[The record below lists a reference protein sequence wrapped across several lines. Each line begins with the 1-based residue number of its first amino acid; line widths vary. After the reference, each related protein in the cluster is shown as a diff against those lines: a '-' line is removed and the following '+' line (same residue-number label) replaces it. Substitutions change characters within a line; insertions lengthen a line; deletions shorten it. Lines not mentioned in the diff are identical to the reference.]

1 MHRSPLITL
10 LAVGAGL
17 GGLLLVN
24 ATQTSEDTAADTP
37 AGPATTAPTTAPS
50 AEPTQAPSSEP
61 TEVPSQTPSA
71 TETPSPTAPPKTTPP
86 AFPSKIVYAGRTVD
100 RRASVAIAVLNGR
113 SAAYFCDGRAVE
125 AWFTGTAANGRIALR
140 SKKGDTI
147 QAQLEGADVTGAVRI
162 GARTFRF
169 TVGKAEPPAGLY
181 RGRGSVNGRTT
192 TIGWI
197 VLPDGSQVGI
207 SSDGTTAKTA
217 PRLKPSDGGV
227 TVDGVR
233 IEARTVS
240 GATTF

>member
-10 LAVGAGL
+10 LAVGAGI

-24 ATQTSEDTAADTP
+24 TIQTNNDTAASTP
-37 AGPATTAPTTAPS
+37 TGATSSAPTTAPTTARPS
-50 AEPTQAPSSEP
+50 VEPTQAP
-61 TEVPSQTPSA
+61 PSV
-71 TETPSPTAPPKTTPP
+71 TAKPP
-86 AFPSKIVYAGRTVD
+86 AFPNKIVYAGRTVD

-125 AWFTGTAANGRIALR
+125 AWFTGTAENGRIALR

-147 QAQLEGADVTGAVRI
+147 EAHLKGADVTGEVRI

-181 RGRGSVNGRTT
+181 RGRASVNGRTT

-197 VLPDGSQVGI
+197 VLPDGTQVGI
-207 SSDGTTAKTA
+207 SSDATSAKPA
-217 PRLKPSDGGV
+217 PRLNPSEGGV
-227 TVDGVR
+227 SVDGTR
-233 IEARTVS
+233 IDARPVS

>member
-10 LAVGAGL
+10 LAVGAGI
-17 GGLLLVN
+17 GGLLLAN
-24 ATQTSEDTAADTP
+24 TIQTTDDTAAGTP
-37 AGPATTAPTTAPS
+37 TGAASTAPSSAPTTAPTTAPPS
-50 AEPTQAPSSEP
+50 AEPTQAP
-61 TEVPSQTPSA
+61 PSV
-71 TETPSPTAPPKTTPP
+71 TAKPP
-86 AFPSKIVYAGRTVD
+86 AFPNKIVYAGRTVD

-125 AWFTGTAANGRIALR
+125 AWFTGTAENGRIALR

-147 QAQLEGADVTGAVRI
+147 QAHLRGADVTGEVRI

-181 RGRGSVNGRTT
+181 RGRASVDGRTT

-197 VLPDGSQVGI
+197 VLPDGTQVGI
-207 SSDGTTAKTA
+207 SSDATSARPA
-217 PRLKPSDGGV
+217 PRLNPSEGGV
-227 TVDGVR
+227 SVDGTR
-233 IEARTVS
+233 IGARPVS

>member
-10 LAVGAGL
+10 LAVGAGI
-17 GGLLLVN
+17 GGLLLAN
-24 ATQTSEDTAADTP
+24 AIRTTDDTAAGTP
-37 AGPATTAPTTAPS
+37 TGTASTAPTTALTTPPTTAPTS
-50 AEPTQAPSSEP
+50 EPTQAPSSKP
-61 TEVPSQTPSA
+61 TQPPSV
-71 TETPSPTAPPKTTPP
+71 TAKPP
-86 AFPSKIVYAGRTVD
+86 AFPNKIVYAGRTVD

-147 QAQLEGADVTGAVRI
+147 EARLKGADVTGEVRI
-162 GARTFRF
+162 GARAFRF

-181 RGRGSVNGRTT
+181 RGRASVNGRTT

-197 VLPDGSQVGI
+197 VLPDGTQVGI
-207 SSDGTTAKTA
+207 SSDATSAEPA
-217 PRLKPSDGGV
+217 PQLNPSEGGV
-227 TVDGVR
+227 TVDGTR
-233 IEARTVS
+233 IDASPVS